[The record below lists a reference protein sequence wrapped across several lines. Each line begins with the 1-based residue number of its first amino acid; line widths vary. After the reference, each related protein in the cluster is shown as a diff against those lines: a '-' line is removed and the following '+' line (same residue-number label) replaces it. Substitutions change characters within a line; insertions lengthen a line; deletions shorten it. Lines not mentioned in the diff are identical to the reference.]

1 MRYVLC
7 WRIVIFL
14 LALSLLL
21 IPAFQFW
28 QQHPQVLL
36 GSAGLSAFVYAYWWV
51 FVMIGLATAFLAGAV
66 LMLLDKGLPL
76 WARILCVILSFPLP
90 VLPFYWVIRIELPL
104 WRARRAQLA

>member
-14 LALSLLL
+14 IAFSLLL

-28 QQHPQVLL
+28 QQHPQFVL
-36 GSAGLSAFVYAYWWV
+36 GTVGLTRFLYSYWLV

-76 WARILCVILSFPLP
+76 WARILWVILSFPLP
-90 VLPFYWVIRIELPL
+90 VLPFYWVIRIERPR
-104 WRARRAQLA
+104 WRARREQLA